1 MIRYP
6 SFSFIF
12 FIIFIAI
19 SLYQIKHSISQRE
32 INLKQINKNITQAKY
47 DISILKAE
55 LSNLKRPDRIEHIA
69 IENLKMRPILPM
81 DIWNLED
88 LINSKTFIEKG
99 SSWTNY

>member
-32 INLKQINKNITQAKY
+32 INLKQINKNITETKY

-55 LSNLKRPDRIEHIA
+55 LSNLKRPDRIERIA
-69 IENLKMRPILPM
+69 IDNLKMKPILPM

-88 LINSKTFIEKG
+88 LINSKTLIEKE
-99 SSWTNY
+99 SS

>member
-1 MIRYP
+1 LIRYP

-32 INLKQINKNITQAKY
+32 INLKQINKNITQTKY

-88 LINSKTFIEKG
+88 LISSKTRVEKG
-99 SSWTNY
+99 SS

>member
-32 INLKQINKNITQAKY
+32 INLKQLNKNITQTKY

-55 LSNLKRPDRIEHIA
+55 LSNLKRPDRIERIA
-69 IENLKMRPILPM
+69 IENLKMKPILPM

-88 LINSKTFIEKG
+88 LINSKTLIEKE
-99 SSWTNY
+99 SS

>member
-6 SFSFIF
+6 PFSFIF

-32 INLKQINKNITQAKY
+32 INLKQINKNITETKY

-55 LSNLKRPDRIEHIA
+55 LSNLKRPDRIERIA
-69 IENLKMRPILPM
+69 IDNLKMKPILPM

-88 LINSKTFIEKG
+88 LINSKTLIEKG
-99 SSWTNY
+99 SS

>member
-1 MIRYP
+1 LIRYP

-32 INLKQINKNITQAKY
+32 INLKQINKNITETKY

-55 LSNLKRPDRIEHIA
+55 LSNLKRPDRIERIA
-69 IENLKMRPILPM
+69 IDNLKMKPILPM

-88 LINSKTFIEKG
+88 LINSKTLLEKG
-99 SSWTNY
+99 SS

>member
-6 SFSFIF
+6 SFSLIF

-32 INLKQINKNITQAKY
+32 VNLKQINKNITETKY

-55 LSNLKRPDRIEHIA
+55 LSNLKRPDRIERIA
-69 IENLKMRPILPM
+69 IDNLKMKPILPM

-88 LINSKTFIEKG
+88 LINSKTLIERG
-99 SSWTNY
+99 SS

>member
-32 INLKQINKNITQAKY
+32 INLKQINKNITQTKY
-47 DISILKAE
+47 NISILKAE
-55 LSNLKRPDRIEHIA
+55 LSNLKRPDRIERIA
-69 IENLKMRPILPM
+69 IENLKMKPILPM

-88 LINSKTFIEKG
+88 LINSKTLIEKE
-99 SSWTNY
+99 SS

>member
-32 INLKQINKNITQAKY
+32 INLKQINKNITETKY

-55 LSNLKRPDRIEHIA
+55 LSNLKRPDRIERIA
-69 IENLKMRPILPM
+69 IDNLKMKPILPM

-88 LINSKTFIEKG
+88 LINSKTLIEKG
-99 SSWTNY
+99 SS

>member
-32 INLKQINKNITQAKY
+32 INLKQINKNITQTKY

-55 LSNLKRPDRIEHIA
+55 LSNLKRPDRIERIA
-69 IENLKMRPILPM
+69 SENLKMKPILPM

-88 LINSKTFIEKG
+88 LINSKTLLEKG
-99 SSWTNY
+99 SS

>member
-1 MIRYP
+1 LIRYP

-32 INLKQINKNITQAKY
+32 INLKKINKNITQTKY

-55 LSNLKRPDRIEHIA
+55 LSNLKRPSRIERIA
-69 IENLKMRPILPM
+69 IENLKMKPILPM

-88 LINSKTFIEKG
+88 LINSKTLIEKG
-99 SSWTNY
+99 SS

>member
-32 INLKQINKNITQAKY
+32 INLKQINKNITETKY

-69 IENLKMRPILPM
+69 IDNLKMKPILPM

-88 LINSKTFIEKG
+88 LINSKTLIEKG
-99 SSWTNY
+99 SS

>member
-32 INLKQINKNITQAKY
+32 INLKQINKNITETKY

-55 LSNLKRPDRIEHIA
+55 LSNLKRPDRIERIA
-69 IENLKMRPILPM
+69 IDNLKMKPILPM

-88 LINSKTFIEKG
+88 LINSKTLIEKG
-99 SSWTNY
+99 SL

>member
-1 MIRYP
+1 LIRYP

-32 INLKQINKNITQAKY
+32 INLKQINKNITETKY

-55 LSNLKRPDRIEHIA
+55 LSNLKRPDRIERIA
-69 IENLKMRPILPM
+69 IDNLKMKPILPM

-88 LINSKTFIEKG
+88 LINSKTLIEKG
-99 SSWTNY
+99 SS

>member
-32 INLKQINKNITQAKY
+32 INLKQINKNITQTKY
-47 DISILKAE
+47 NISILKAE
-55 LSNLKRPDRIEHIA
+55 LSNLKRPDRIERIA
-69 IENLKMRPILPM
+69 IHNLKMKPILPM

-88 LINSKTFIEKG
+88 LINSKTLIEKE
-99 SSWTNY
+99 SS

>member
-12 FIIFIAI
+12 FIIFVAI
-19 SLYQIKHSISQRE
+19 SLYQIKYSISQRE
-32 INLKQINKNITQAKY
+32 INLKQINNNITQTKY

-55 LSNLKRPDRIEHIA
+55 LSNLKRPDRIERIA
-69 IENLKMRPILPM
+69 IENLQMKPILPM

-88 LINSKTFIEKG
+88 LINSKTLKEKG
-99 SSWTNY
+99 SS

>member
-32 INLKQINKNITQAKY
+32 INLKQINKNITQTKY

-69 IENLKMRPILPM
+69 IHKLKMKPILPM

-88 LINSKTFIEKG
+88 LINSKTLIEKG
-99 SSWTNY
+99 SS

>member
-32 INLKQINKNITQAKY
+32 INLKQINKNITETKY

-55 LSNLKRPDRIEHIA
+55 LSNLKRPDRIERIA
-69 IENLKMRPILPM
+69 IDNLKMKPILPM

-88 LINSKTFIEKG
+88 LINSKPFIEKG
-99 SSWTNY
+99 SS

>member
-6 SFSFIF
+6 SFSFIL

-32 INLKQINKNITQAKY
+32 VNLKQINKNITETKY

-55 LSNLKRPDRIEHIA
+55 LSNLKRPDRIERIA
-69 IENLKMRPILPM
+69 IDNLKMKPILPM

-88 LINSKTFIEKG
+88 LINSKTLIEKG
-99 SSWTNY
+99 SS

>member
-32 INLKQINKNITQAKY
+32 INLKQINKNITETKY

-55 LSNLKRPDRIEHIA
+55 LSNLKRPDRIERIA
-69 IENLKMRPILPM
+69 IENLKMKPILPM

-88 LINSKTFIEKG
+88 LINSKTLIEKG
-99 SSWTNY
+99 SS

>member
-32 INLKQINKNITQAKY
+32 INLKQINKNITETKY

-55 LSNLKRPDRIEHIA
+55 LSNLKRPDRIERIA
-69 IENLKMRPILPM
+69 IENLKMKPIFPM

-88 LINSKTFIEKG
+88 LINSKTLIEKG
-99 SSWTNY
+99 SS

>member
-32 INLKQINKNITQAKY
+32 INLKEINKNITQTKY

-55 LSNLKRPDRIEHIA
+55 LSNLKRPDRIERIA
-69 IENLKMRPILPM
+69 IDNLKMKPILPM

-88 LINSKTFIEKG
+88 LINSKTLIEKG
-99 SSWTNY
+99 SS

>member
-1 MIRYP
+1 LIRYP

-32 INLKQINKNITQAKY
+32 INLKQINKNITETKY

-55 LSNLKRPDRIEHIA
+55 LSNLKRPDRIERIA
-69 IENLKMRPILPM
+69 IENLKMKPILPM

-88 LINSKTFIEKG
+88 LINSKTLIEKG
-99 SSWTNY
+99 SS

>member
-12 FIIFIAI
+12 FIIFVAI

-32 INLKQINKNITQAKY
+32 INLKQINNNITQTKY

-55 LSNLKRPDRIEHIA
+55 LSNLKRPDRIERIA
-69 IENLKMRPILPM
+69 IENLEMKPILPI

-88 LINSKTFIEKG
+88 LISSKTLKEKE
-99 SSWTNY
+99 SS